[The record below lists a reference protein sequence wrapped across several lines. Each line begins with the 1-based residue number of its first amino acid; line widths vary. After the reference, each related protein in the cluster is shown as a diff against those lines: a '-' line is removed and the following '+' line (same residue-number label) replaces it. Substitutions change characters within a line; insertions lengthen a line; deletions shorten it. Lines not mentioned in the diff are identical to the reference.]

1 MIGWGSNIRVLP
13 YMSVIPYR
21 RDIDGLRA
29 VAVMSVVLFH
39 AGFESLAGGYVGVDV
54 FFVISGYLIGA
65 IVLKELEW
73 GSFTF
78 RSFYERRV
86 RRILPALFTVL
97 IVTGIAGHFF
107 LLPDELMA
115 LAQASLATLFFGS
128 NIYFWDQQS
137 TYFGLDINTEPLLHT
152 WSLGVEEQF
161 YLFFPLLLW
170 ALYKRGLNRNQLFI
184 VFGLLFAASLALN
197 ILATPFYTKF
207 SFYMIPTRAWE
218 LLLGVMLALGVLPD
232 VRRFYV
238 ATLLAVFGAAL
249 LVGSVVFLREAL
261 LFPGVNAVYPVLGAA
276 LLIYSGRKHVTIVHW
291 VLGNRFVVYIGLIS
305 YSLYLWHWPV
315 TIYTKMLW
323 DSVLAEVFI
332 VLLSIFLAALSYHSI
347 ENRYRG
353 KKPQSNVVAV
363 THKGRLAELCIGA
376 SVILIFAIALLVM
389 GGLPNRVPD
398 RAYDLVG
405 IGRERESSMKSAH
418 DCRLFHE
425 NPHGEGP
432 EKGHLCVIGA
442 GDSPPKFVIWG
453 DSHARALIPA
463 FQAAAERTNQTG
475 LALTSPGCRPIT
487 GVYRPSKRRCLNF
500 NEAVLDYMRSSTD
513 IRQVFLA
520 GYWRVPLMGKSYD
533 NNNFL
538 IMDDQ
543 TVELSPAE
551 NRRVFERGLN
561 RSLTALGGLDVF
573 LIEDVPEIGSKYGKE
588 VANHFLRMAWLHDQ
602 VDEDLVFEA
611 RPDAYFL
618 ALSDVLGDLR
628 YPYQWV
634 EVTQELCDGVYCPL
648 MRDGRMLY
656 ADGDHLSVDGA
667 LVLSAMF
674 QDLLSM
680 R

>member
-1 MIGWGSNIRVLP
+1 
-13 YMSVIPYR
+13 MSVIPYR

-97 IVTGIAGHFF
+97 IVTGIAGYFF

-184 VFGLLFAASLALN
+184 VFGLLFAASLTLN

-238 ATLLAVFGAAL
+238 ATLLAVLGAAL
-249 LVGSVVFLREAL
+249 LVGSVIFLREAL

-276 LLIYSGRKHVTIVHW
+276 LLIYSGRKHVTIVHR

-323 DSVLAEVFI
+323 DSALAEVFI

-353 KKPQSNVVAV
+353 KKPQTNVVGV
-363 THKGRLAELCIGA
+363 PRKGHLWELALGGA
-376 SVILIFAIALLVM
+376 SVLALATVLLVTD
-389 GGLPNRVPD
+389 GWPNRVPD
-398 RAYDLVG
+398 AAYQLAGVE
-405 IGRERESSMKSAH
+405 RERQSAQEYFQN
-418 DCRLFHE
+418 CRTFEE
-425 NPHGEGP
+425 NTTGP
-432 EKGHLCVIGA
+432 DGEKGYLCVL
-442 GDSPPKFVIWG
+442 GDPALPPEFVLWG
-453 DSHARALIPA
+453 DSHAGALVPAMQVAARDAGRAGIALYNSGCQPLLGVFRESKIRCRH
-463 FQAAAERTNQTG
+463 FNDAAADFIENQ
-475 LALTSPGCRPIT
+475 
-487 GVYRPSKRRCLNF
+487 
-500 NEAVLDYMRSSTD
+500 AVLER
-513 IRQVFLA
+513 VFLV

-533 NNNFL
+533 NANFL
-538 IMDDQ
+538 VVDAQ
-543 TVELSPAE
+543 SEETSPEE
-551 NRRVFERGLN
+551 NRRVFRRGLE
-561 RSLTALGGLDVF
+561 RTLDRFADRRVYF
-573 LIEDVPEIGSKYGKE
+573 VEDVPEIGSRYGKA
-588 VANHFLRMAWLHDQ
+588 VANHFVRAAWLRDD
-602 VDEDLVFEA
+602 VADDLYFEDM
-611 RPDAYFL
+611 PDTYSETL
-618 ALSDVLGDLR
+618 TEVLSSVGA
-628 YPYQWV
+628 PYTWLPIKSA
-634 EVTQELCDGVYCPL
+634 LCDGTRCPL
-648 MRDGRMLY
+648 MRDGVLLY
-656 ADGDHLSVDGA
+656 ADGDHLSHRGSVSLAPTFVPVIAGNDVGP
-667 LVLSAMF
+667 
-674 QDLLSM
+674 
-680 R
+680 